1 MLGLSNLSICF
12 EHTFLKYPCT
22 NLNNYCHFSQIPE
35 TSKLPL
41 PIVPRRPHPRVNL
54 TQKDL
59 GERVLVFGEK
69 RGILRYIGKFLKH

>member
-1 MLGLSNLSICF
+1 MQKFKIF
-12 EHTFLKYPCT
+12 
-22 NLNNYCHFSQIPE
+22 HFSQIPE

-69 RGILRYIGKFLKH
+69 RGILRYIGKFKKKLKAKSS

>member
-1 MLGLSNLSICF
+1 MQICNTIKIQ
-12 EHTFLKYPCT
+12 EVLKISVVFL
-22 NLNNYCHFSQIPE
+22 QIPE

-59 GERVLVFGEK
+59 GERVLVFNEK
-69 RGILRYIGKFLKH
+69 RGILRYIGKL